1 MRVETS
7 GSDEFYFIAPDKY
20 LGDKRF
26 AYTFTLSFK
35 LQQDNA
41 TFPAASSTGDVI
53 LKGRWFDQPLV
64 TSLSTP
70 PSTGDSFTSYE
81 VRVDCN
87 IKRSAA
93 FIVIAQISALPV
105 DNKRPTP
112 HPSPHL
118 LSISLPLR
126 LGIIYFFAPR
136 KKKLLFLKGAVS
148 WNLLQFNQ

>member
-70 PSTGDSFTSYE
+70 PSTGDSFTTYE

-93 FIVIAQISALPV
+93 FIVIAQISALLP
-105 DNKRPTP
+105 PP
-112 HPSPHL
+112 PPPPCLPL

-126 LGIIYFFAPR
+126 LVIFLSL
-136 KKKLLFLKGAVS
+136 KKEKTAVP
-148 WNLLQFNQ
+148 

>member
-7 GSDEFYFIAPDKY
+7 GSDEYYFIAPDKY

-70 PSTGDSFTSYE
+70 PSTGERFTSYQ
-81 VRVDCN
+81 VRLDCN

-93 FIVIAQISALPV
+93 FIVIAQISVLPF
-105 DNKRPTP
+105 DNKRHPP
-112 HPSPHL
+112 PPSPFL
-118 LSISLPLR
+118 ALASL
-126 LGIIYFFAPR
+126 
-136 KKKLLFLKGAVS
+136 
-148 WNLLQFNQ
+148 

>member
-1 MRVETS
+1 MKIRTS

-70 PSTGDSFTSYE
+70 PSTGASFTSYE

-93 FIVIAQISALPV
+93 FIVIAQISVLPF

-112 HPSPHL
+112 PSPFL
-118 LSISLPLR
+118 ALASL
-126 LGIIYFFAPR
+126 
-136 KKKLLFLKGAVS
+136 
-148 WNLLQFNQ
+148 